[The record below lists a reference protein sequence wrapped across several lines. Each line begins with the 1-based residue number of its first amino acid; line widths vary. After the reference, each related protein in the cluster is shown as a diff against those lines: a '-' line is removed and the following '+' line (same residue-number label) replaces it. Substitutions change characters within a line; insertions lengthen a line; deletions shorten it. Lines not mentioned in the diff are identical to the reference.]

1 MKHLKEFENNTFI
14 PIPENKKEIVIYYK
28 IVTDS
33 MVGFDIAL
41 EKLNILTDFY
51 KNIIWS
57 DETEVEYY
65 IERKIKINGFLY
77 LSVDYY
83 LYVFEIYEKSPMNYQ
98 LMQIRNENDL
108 DIDIEIIDGG
118 VVSVD
123 EYEIKAKNYNL

>member
-1 MKHLKEFENNTFI
+1 MKHLKEFENNTFR
-14 PIPENKKEIVIYYK
+14 PIPENKNEIVIYYK